1 MINNLTG
8 KKMEST
14 YINSRDNKGFVF
26 DIRRPAAISNIET
39 YAQIKPA
46 SFNGLDGRTGL
57 GNRVL
62 RRVNFIKP
70 PIKPRTIGEG
80 RLTVKP
86 EQTLQQMITEG
97 LKIKYEEPDPWDLT
111 WLEAE
116 DVIVKRMKAAKPTAA
131 TEAEISEYLS
141 KYPPL
146 GRSQRTRPVNKN
158 PVGNADTLLKDEIVQ
173 LGANINNVSDAV
185 IANTVS
191 ANTAATK
198 QQTAAEKVRVWTQEQ
213 AIKMAATIKTQ
224 NIDSQAGQNLLGAQL
239 MSVVQQLEFQN
250 VLSNK
255 IFMATMQQV
264 NVPTDW
270 DRMNINDLKI
280 PEKKMALMKV
290 LSNAYQGIPTDAV
303 KLNYFPKNRAMVE
316 TNIST
321 MFGIMREPN
330 GQYIY
335 IVNDKVN
342 GGVFFKYD
350 ETVPAIQMTEDEL
363 KRIDLQLVGETPDVE
378 EAETVE
384 TKDDLPPGLT
394 QPVQTSQREANTQAI
409 IDILK
414 IGLEEIAKTEYKDE
428 YKQVVTD
435 GVFAQN
441 RKKILEINVNYILG
455 YEKYTVTEDGKEVTK
470 ERISP
475 DQQNPRFLE
484 VKPIIGKAAE
494 KYKVN
499 PIFTVT
505 HAVGDKFAYVTWYAE
520 FGAFQS
526 KGPNWDKLVKFIKE
540 EVDKRRKEQAK
551 QYIKTDKQLKDYT
564 VYRREVDEKGVI
576 GDYVRDAKGKKIPIN
591 EQWKNNT
598 MNTIAVAVNQTGKRS
613 VAAIID
619 FYETLANGIK
629 ESIARSYIIPPQM
642 LKYMDTVNVSYGL
655 SSKTP
660 NTKLIMER
668 DIDIV
673 AQLTKVGADL
683 SAIIESGKAAA
694 AKQKKQQDDADALT
708 IKLKAEEDKRQKIFD
723 NLKLAADKKKADEAA
738 AAQKIIDDK
747 KAIAD
752 KRAADKKQKDEDIK
766 SKQQKASLMIAAS
779 STLSDK
785 IEALLY
791 EGNKYKQVRKDNMDI
806 VGELTPIDENT
817 RYIILS
823 LRLDRAS
830 VPVRLPVNERPF
842 KIDYSMYWSGL
853 IEEFDKQTKKLGA
866 RPKEIL
872 DVTEG
877 KDSQGSKTLIIA
889 INGLKTQADV
899 TNFIKDVNATSAPTA
914 GSGMRARY
922 KLNPI
927 PIYSNMD
934 KPKVKGKGLR
944 LAGRGVRLAGSGERK
959 PNPWIMHVKKFR
971 ALHPDLK
978 YSDVLKQ
985 AKSTYKK

>member
-1 MINNLTG
+1 
-8 KKMEST
+8 MEST

-97 LKIKYEEPDPWDLT
+97 LKIKYEEPDPWDLS
-111 WLEAE
+111 WLEAK
-116 DVIVKRMKAAKPTAA
+116 DVIVKRMKAAKPAAA
-131 TEAEISEYLS
+131 TEAEITEYLS

-213 AIKMAATIKTQ
+213 ATKMAATIKTQ
-224 NIDSQAGQNLLGAQL
+224 NIDSQAGQDLLGAQL
-239 MSVVQQLEFQN
+239 MNVVQQLEFQN

-280 PEKKMALMKV
+280 PETKMALMKV

-303 KLNYFPKNRAMVE
+303 KLNYFPKGRAMVV

-321 MFGIMREPN
+321 MYGKMREPN
-330 GQYIY
+330 GQNIY

-350 ETVPAIQMTEDEL
+350 DAVPAVQMAEDEL
-363 KRIDLQLVGETPDVE
+363 KQIDLQLVGETPYVE
-378 EAETVE
+378 EIETVE
-384 TKDDLPPGLT
+384 TKDDLPPGIT

-414 IGLEEIAKTEYKDE
+414 LGLEEIAKTSYSGA

-455 YEKYTVTEDGKEVTK
+455 YEEYKVIEDGKEVTK
-470 ERISP
+470 QRISP
-475 DQQNPRFLE
+475 DQQNPKFLE
-484 VKPIIGKAAE
+484 VKPILGKAAE

-526 KGPNWDKLVKFIKE
+526 KGANWDKLTEFIKE
-540 EVDKRRKEQAK
+540 EVNKRRKEQAK

-564 VYRREVDEKGVI
+564 VYRRAVDEKGVI

-613 VAAIID
+613 VANILNL
-619 FYETLANGIK
+619 YETLVDGIK

-642 LKYMDTVNVSYGL
+642 LKYMDTVNVTYGL
-655 SSKTP
+655 SSNTP

-673 AQLTKVGADL
+673 AQLTKVGTDL
-683 SAIIESGKAAA
+683 SAIIESGKVAA

-708 IKLKAEEDKRQKIFD
+708 IKLKAEEDKRQKIIN

-766 SKQQKASLMIAAS
+766 SKQQKANAMIAAASVLS
-779 STLSDK
+779 SK
-785 IEALLY
+785 IDALL
-791 EGNKYKQVRKDNMDI
+791 EGDKYKQVGKDNIDVLGEVKPI
-806 VGELTPIDENT
+806 VEKT

-823 LRLDRAS
+823 LRLDRATS
-830 VPVRLPVNERPF
+830 PARSPVNERPF
-842 KIDYSMYWSGL
+842 IIDYAYKWSGF
-853 IEEFDKQTKKLGA
+853 IEDFEKLPKKLVTQ
-866 RPKEIL
+866 PKEIL

-877 KDSQGSKTLIIA
+877 KDNQGNKTLTIA

-971 ALHPDLK
+971 ALHPELK